1 MLGEITERDFDA
13 TFDLNRGSLA
23 CRYRDDLLDGRVE
36 RPSNWRGGGSTW
48 LSVVRLDPWQPQD
61 PQWRNIGG
69 TVATLNIKNLPDGL
83 YKKLQA
89 RAKRDR
95 RSVAQEVTHL
105 LSEALEA
112 SKPLSILE
120 LQGLGKEHWQ
130 GIDAAA
136 HVQRERAS
144 WD

>member
-1 MLGEITERDFDA
+1 
-13 TFDLNRGSLA
+13 
-23 CRYRDDLLDGRVE
+23 
-36 RPSNWRGGGSTW
+36 
-48 LSVVRLDPWQPQD
+48 
-61 PQWRNIGG
+61 
-69 TVATLNIKNLPDGL
+69 VATLNIKNFPDGL

-105 LSEALEA
+105 LSEALDL

-120 LQGLGKEHWQ
+120 LQGLGKEHWR